1 MCYEI
6 VASDVRSFSRDIK
19 RSLKT
24 CTIKTIYERLRLC
37 VRLFLCGRRQHRN
50 LAVAFTL
57 LQSVVRLS
65 RFLVAQSFLLT
76 VHLRP
81 FTTVIRGALII
92 KGSTVIGLRVILI
105 EQPSI
110 LDDSVMVTSRL
121 LIVGS
126 AIVPRRAAPR

>member
-1 MCYEI
+1 MNYQKLYRHSFKCHWTFQKRVMCYEI

-24 CTIKTIYERLRLC
+24 CSIKTIYERLRLC

-57 LQSVVRLS
+57 LQSVVRLC

-81 FTTVIRGALII
+81 FTAIRGTLVI
-92 KGSTVIGLRVILI
+92 KGSTVSGLRVVLI
-105 EQPSI
+105 E
-110 LDDSVMVTSRL
+110 
-121 LIVGS
+121 
-126 AIVPRRAAPR
+126 